1 MTQLSAYL
9 QRIGYEGPLEASL
22 DSLQRLHYLHT
33 QAIPFENLS
42 PFTGREVRLDLPSLF
57 EKLVFQKRG
66 GYCYEQNLLFQHALE
81 TLGFRVTSLAAR
93 VRMNVPDDV
102 LTPRSHMLLLV
113 HLGGADYIADTGFGG
128 MTPTALLKLA
138 PDLAQQTP
146 HGRYRVLAAGEHFIL
161 QAEVTQTWKPL
172 YTFDLYPHYLPD
184 YEVAN
189 WYVSRH
195 PASHFT
201 FNLVA
206 ARPDQKG
213 RHVLN
218 GNEYSYYR
226 QEADPEKRK
235 VSSVAEFLG
244 LLEQAFGIS
253 TTGLP
258 DLPGRLENLLRAE
271 DCSTRTQ

>member
-1 MTQLSAYL
+1 MTHLPAYL
-9 QRIGYEGPLEASL
+9 QRIGHEAPLDVSL
-22 DSLQRLHYLHT
+22 DMLQRLQYLHT

-66 GYCYEQNLLFQHALE
+66 GYCYEQNLLFQHVLE

-93 VRMNVPDDV
+93 VRMNVPEDV
-102 LTPRSHMLLLV
+102 LTARSHMLLLA
-113 HLGGADYIADTGFGG
+113 HLDGADYVVDTGFGG
-128 MTPTALLKLA
+128 MTPTAPLKLV

-146 HGRYRVLAAGEHFIL
+146 HGRYRVLSAGETFTL
-161 QAEVTQTWKPL
+161 QAEVKQAWKTL

-201 FNLVA
+201 SELVV
-206 ARPDQKG
+206 ARPAREG
-213 RHVLN
+213 RHVLS
-218 GNEYSYYR
+218 GREYSYYGV
-226 QEADPEKRK
+226 EAEPEKRI
-235 VSSVAEFLG
+235 VSSAAALID
-244 LLEQAFGIS
+244 LLERVFGIS
-253 TTGLP
+253 TVSLPELSGRVESLLQTQSFPDGL
-258 DLPGRLENLLRAE
+258 
-271 DCSTRTQ
+271 Q